1 MADLQRI
8 EHAHVHV
15 ENLDDAV
22 AFYTDAMGLV
32 ELERDGD
39 TVYLGTGL
47 TDNFDLAVTEGGTGI
62 EHTAVRASDES
73 VVDDYETRLADEGVP
88 VERVDG
94 ADPGQETGV
103 RFEMP
108 SGMPLE
114 VVTVS
119 DTPYAHAEVSNPARA
134 GHAPS
139 CLDHVQLF
147 TPDIHADMTFLRDTV
162 GMPISDIAGPMD
174 DIEVAFARCNTIHH
188 DVALKAMPDD
198 GPDHAGLHH
207 VAWGFDDIGH
217 IKLFLDTVAG
227 RGMEF
232 ERGIGRH
239 YAGNNLYAYIWEP
252 GGNRFELCSEAAVV
266 KTDEPNHA
274 PDYETATTAWG
285 PDAPPSFSEGSGL
298 VTHDDR

>member
-1 MADLQRI
+1 MPDLQRI
-8 EHAHVHV
+8 EHASVHV
-15 ENLDDAV
+15 EDVDEAL

-32 ELERDGD
+32 EIAREDG
-39 TVYLGTGL
+39 TSYLGTGL
-47 TDNFDLAVTEGGTGI
+47 TENFDLAVTEGGTGI
-62 EHTAVRASDES
+62 EHTAVRASDAD
-73 VVDDYETRLADEGVP
+73 VVDAYEDELADAGVA

-94 ADPGQETGV
+94 AEPGQETGI

-114 VVTVS
+114 IVTVA
-119 DTPYAHAEVSNPARA
+119 DEAYVHADAGAAGRA

-139 CLDHVQLF
+139 SLDHVQLF
-147 TPDIHADMTFLRDTV
+147 TPDIDADIEFLRDTV
-162 GMPISDIAGPMD
+162 GMHISDIAGPMD
-174 DIEVAFARCNTIHH
+174 DIEVSFARCNTIHH
-188 DVALKAMPDD
+188 DVALKKMPEG
-198 GPDHAGLHH
+198 GPDHASLHH

-239 YAGNNLYAYIWEP
+239 FAGNNLYAYIWEP

-266 KTDEPNHA
+266 KTDEPGHA

-285 PDAPPSFSEGSGL
+285 PEAPESFSEGSGL
-298 VTHDDR
+298 VRD